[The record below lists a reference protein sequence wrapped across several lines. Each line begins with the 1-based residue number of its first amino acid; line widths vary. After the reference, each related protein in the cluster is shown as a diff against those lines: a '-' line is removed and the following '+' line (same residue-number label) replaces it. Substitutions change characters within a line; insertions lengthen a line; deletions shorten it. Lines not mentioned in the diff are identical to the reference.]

1 MYIKRKITKKMFTFV
16 AEFYQG
22 DEFGLNTYNIMK
34 RIIIIAIAALFMS
47 MGFSSCGYNTMVSK
61 EEAVASAA
69 GNMQTAYQ
77 KRADLIP
84 NLVATVK
91 SYAEYEAG
99 TLTAVVEARSKASSV
114 ILDTENLTE
123 ENLKAFQAAQNEM
136 SGALSR
142 LLVTVEQYPDLK
154 ANQNYLDL
162 QSQLESCENSIA
174 NARRQFNEA
183 VQSYNTYIRKF
194 PTNIIAGIFGFDKK
208 PYFEASE
215 SAQEAPDV
223 KNLFE

>member
-1 MYIKRKITKKMFTFV
+1 MKKIFLV
-16 AEFYQG
+16 
-22 DEFGLNTYNIMK
+22 
-34 RIIIIAIAALFMS
+34 AIAALFMV

-61 EEAVASAA
+61 DEAVASAA
-69 GNMQTAYQ
+69 GNVQTAYQ

-91 SYAEYEAG
+91 NYAEYESG
-99 TLTAVVEARSKASSV
+99 TLTAVVEARAKATSV
-114 ILDTENLTE
+114 TLDAENITE
-123 ENLKAFQAAQNEM
+123 ENLKAFQAAQDEM

-162 QSQLESCENSIA
+162 QSQLESCENSIS

-183 VQSYNTYIRKF
+183 VQDYNTFIRKF
-194 PTNIIAGIFGFDKK
+194 PTNLIASIFGFDKK

-215 SAQEAPDV
+215 NAQNAPDV
-223 KNLFE
+223 KELFE